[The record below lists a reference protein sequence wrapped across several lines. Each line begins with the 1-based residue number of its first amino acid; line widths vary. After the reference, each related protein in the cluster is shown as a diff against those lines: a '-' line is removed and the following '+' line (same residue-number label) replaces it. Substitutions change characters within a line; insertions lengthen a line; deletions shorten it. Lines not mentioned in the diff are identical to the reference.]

1 MKASIRGEMAILI
14 AIIYKIKTLK
24 NELNI
29 YELNLYTSNSEML
42 KDTK

>member
-1 MKASIRGEMAILI
+1 MKASIRGETAILI
-14 AIIYKIKTLK
+14 AIIHKIKTFK